1 MLYNLTFY
9 LMADV
14 VEAVE
19 KGAPYSIALSL
30 LFGLGFIAAVTF
42 GSIAWYNSKRPLGW
56 EDKKRPDIVP
66 EIKKEENPGLGSPN
80 S

>member
-1 MLYNLTFY
+1 
-9 LMADV
+9 MADV

-19 KGAPYSIALSL
+19 KGAPYSIALPL